1 LTAVNMITRI
11 HSGGGAAVARWR
23 ETDCLVIDE
32 VSMLCSGLFDRLE
45 FIARTLRGRQQFFGG
60 IQLILCGDFF
70 QLQPP
75 MKWAWGWAFEAVCWT
90 AKNLK
95 MFELT
100 TVYRQHEEELLGML
114 ARVRR
119 GDMGP
124 EVQRVLKLL
133 IKQPHPAAATLM
145 ATNDAVN
152 KINRAMYVELGRKE
166 EFQCV
171 GARACVCA
179 RERAC
184 VRACVR
190 VRGLRARVRT

>member
-1 LTAVNMITRI
+1 M
-11 HSGGGAAVARWR
+11 ARWR
-23 ETDCLVIDE
+23 ETDCLIIDE

-70 QLQPP
+70 QLPPP
-75 MKWAWGWAFEAVCWT
+75 MKWVWGWAFEAVCWT
-90 AKNLK
+90 AKNLM

-124 EVQRVLKLL
+124 DVQRVLKPL
-133 IKQPHPAAATLM
+133 IKQPHPTATTLM

-152 KINRAMYVELGRKE
+152 RFNRAMYMGLGRTE
-166 EFQCV
+166 EFLCV
-171 GARACVCA
+171 GVRACVCA
-179 RERAC
+179 RARAC
-184 VRACVR
+184 VLACVR